1 MTPNEQ
7 YEAAVELCETTA
19 RSQGHTLGAWHQVD
33 ERLHVSMCEVC
44 GEMVL
49 VSRPGN
55 EERWRTGGTA
65 LHEGCFVQE
74 EEDRRSELGA

>member
-7 YEAAVELCETTA
+7 YEAAVERCMMAA
-19 RSQGHTLGAWHQVD
+19 RSKGHTLGVWYQVD

-49 VSRPGN
+49 VSRLGN
-55 EERWRTGGTA
+55 EERWRIGGTA

-74 EEDRRSELGA
+74 DEDRGAELGA